1 MNYSTNIKSLRDS
14 FKKIILIFSFSCLLI
29 WLGYFTPRQSFG
41 QLISLYSVLFVVY
54 FFLVKTF
61 KNAREVIF
69 LGVFFRL
76 LLLLAIPALSDDFYR
91 FVWDGRLL
99 FNGINPYTILPADF
113 VQAVDFQRII
123 GDKTIFEKLN
133 SPNYYTVYPP
143 LNQLIFAASAALSQ
157 GSLFGNVVALRIF
170 ILFAEVGILAFLA
183 SKDAGLIGFEI
194 SPPFF
199 KEGCP
204 DKVGRGGFGPM
215 DALKNAQLEQTTPS
229 KFDFVRILPPLLQ
242 KEGKLKIESFNPVKS
257 MALYAFNPLIIIELT
272 GNLHFE
278 GVVMC
283 FLVLAF
289 YVGVKNRKSL
299 VFSSFLFACAVCV
312 KMLPLIF
319 IPLIIRQLGWKKGI
333 AYASMAG
340 LFTTLFFLPFLDR
353 MLIEKLF
360 SSVNLYFQ
368 KFEFNASIYYLV
380 RAIGFKIFGY
390 NIIGTAGKI
399 MAFLTFSGVLF
410 ISWRSKN
417 LFVGALAILT
427 LYFAMATTVHPW
439 YATNLLVIAI
449 FTSFRY
455 PIVWSYTIFLSYATY
470 QTNLYQENLWLVTLE
485 YLLVL
490 GMMIYEFKQVRNL
503 FYDKSSQ

>member
-1 MNYSTNIKSLRDS
+1 MNYSTNIKSLGDS
-14 FKKIILIFSFSCLLI
+14 FKKLILIFSFSCLLI

-41 QLISLYSVLFVVY
+41 QLISLYSALYVVY
-54 FFLVKTF
+54 YFFVKIY
-61 KNAREVIF
+61 KNPSEVIF

-76 LLLLAIPALSDDFYR
+76 LLLFAVPALSDDFYR

-99 FNGINPYTILPADF
+99 ANGINPYTILPADF
-113 VQAVDFQRII
+113 IKTVDF
-123 GDKTIFEKLN
+123 KNTVENNLIFGRLN

-143 LNQLIFAASAALSQ
+143 LNQLIFATSATLSK
-157 GSLFGNVVALRIF
+157 GSLFGNVIALRIF
-170 ILFAEVGILAFLA
+170 ILLA
-183 SKDAGLIGFEI
+183 EI
-194 SPPFF
+194 SLLFILM
-199 KEGCP
+199 KNKYS
-204 DKVGRGGFGPM
+204 DK
-215 DALKNAQLEQTTPS
+215 
-229 KFDFVRILPPLLQ
+229 
-242 KEGKLKIESFNPVKS
+242 FNFYS
-257 MALYAFNPLIIIELT
+257 FNPLIIIELT

-289 YVGVKNRKSL
+289 FVGVKERKSL

-319 IPLIIRQLGWKKGI
+319 IPLIIKQLGWKKGI
-333 AYASMAG
+333 FYASMVG
-340 LFTTLFFLPFLDR
+340 VFTALLFLPFLDR

-380 RAIGFKIFGY
+380 RAVGFKIFGY
-390 NIIGTAGKI
+390 NIIGSAGKI
-399 MAFLTFSGVLF
+399 MAFLTFSGVVF
-410 ISWRSKN
+410 ISWKSKN

-439 YATNLLVIAI
+439 YVTNLLVIAI
-449 FTSFRY
+449 LTRFRY
-455 PIVWSYTIFLSYATY
+455 PIIWSYTIFLSYKTY

-485 YLLVL
+485 YLLVI
-490 GMMIYEFKQVRNL
+490 GMMFYEFKQWRNL

>member
-14 FKKIILIFSFSCLLI
+14 FKKLILIFSFSCLII

-41 QLISLYSVLFVVY
+41 QLISLYSALFVVY

-76 LLLLAIPALSDDFYR
+76 PLLFAVPALSDDFYR

-113 VQAVDFQRII
+113 IQTIDFQRII

-157 GSLFGNVVALRIF
+157 GSLFGNVVALRVF
-170 ILFAEVGILAFLA
+170 ILLA
-183 SKDAGLIGFEI
+183 EI
-194 SPPFF
+194 SLLFILM
-199 KEGCP
+199 KNKYS
-204 DKVGRGGFGPM
+204 DK
-215 DALKNAQLEQTTPS
+215 
-229 KFDFVRILPPLLQ
+229 
-242 KEGKLKIESFNPVKS
+242 FN
-257 MALYAFNPLIIIELT
+257 LYAFNPLIIIELT

-289 YVGVKNRKSL
+289 YVGVKYRKSL

-333 AYASMAG
+333 AYASMVG
-340 LFTTLFFLPFLDR
+340 LFTVLFFLPFLDR

-410 ISWRSKN
+410 ISWKSKN

-449 FTSFRY
+449 FTNFRY

-470 QTNLYQENLWLVTLE
+470 QTNLYQENLWLVTFE

-490 GMMIYEFKQVRNL
+490 GMIIYELRNN
-503 FYDKSSQ
+503 FSINQK

>member
-1 MNYSTNIKSLRDS
+1 MNYSTNIKSLGDS
-14 FKKIILIFSFSCLLI
+14 FKKLILIFSFSCLLI

-41 QLISLYSVLFVVY
+41 QLISLYSALYVVY
-54 FFLVKTF
+54 YFFVKIY
-61 KNAREVIF
+61 KNPSEVIF

-76 LLLLAIPALSDDFYR
+76 LLLFAVPALSDDFYR

-99 FNGINPYTILPADF
+99 ANGINPYTILPADF
-113 VQAVDFQRII
+113 IKTVDF
-123 GDKTIFEKLN
+123 KNTVENNLIFGRLN

-143 LNQLIFAASAALSQ
+143 LNQLIFATSATLSK
-157 GSLFGNVVALRIF
+157 GSLFGNVIALRIF
-170 ILFAEVGILAFLA
+170 ILFAEISLLFILMKNKY
-183 SKDAGLIGFEI
+183 S
-194 SPPFF
+194 
-199 KEGCP
+199 
-204 DKVGRGGFGPM
+204 DK
-215 DALKNAQLEQTTPS
+215 
-229 KFDFVRILPPLLQ
+229 
-242 KEGKLKIESFNPVKS
+242 FNFYS
-257 MALYAFNPLIIIELT
+257 FNPLIIIELT

-289 YVGVKNRKSL
+289 FVGVKERKSL

-319 IPLIIRQLGWKKGI
+319 IPLIIKQLGWKKGI
-333 AYASMAG
+333 FYASMVG
-340 LFTTLFFLPFLDR
+340 VFTALFFLPFLDR

-380 RAIGFKIFGY
+380 RAVGFKIFGY
-390 NIIGTAGKI
+390 NIIGSAGKI
-399 MAFLTFSGVLF
+399 MAFLTFSGVVF
-410 ISWRSKN
+410 ISWKSKN

-439 YATNLLVIAI
+439 YVTNLLVIAI
-449 FTSFRY
+449 LTRFRY
-455 PIVWSYTIFLSYATY
+455 PIIWSYTIFLSYKTY
-470 QTNLYQENLWLVTLE
+470 QTNLNQENLWLVTLE
-485 YLLVL
+485 YLLVI
-490 GMMIYEFKQVRNL
+490 GMMFYEFKQWRNL

>member
-1 MNYSTNIKSLRDS
+1 MI
-14 FKKIILIFSFSCLLI
+14 KKITLVLTFSCLII

-41 QLISLYSVLFVVY
+41 QLISLYSVLFVIY
-54 FFLVKTF
+54 FFLAKTF

-69 LGVFFRL
+69 IGVFFRL
-76 LLLLAIPALSDDFYR
+76 LLLFAMPALSDDFYR

-99 FNGINPYTILPADF
+99 ANGINPYTILPADF
-113 VQAVDFQRII
+113 INSINYQNNVENNL
-123 GDKTIFEKLN
+123 IFSRLN

-143 LNQLIFAASAALSQ
+143 LNQLIFATSATLSK
-157 GSLFGNVVALRIF
+157 GSLFGNVIALRIF
-170 ILFAEVGILAFLA
+170 ILLA
-183 SKDAGLIGFEI
+183 EI
-194 SPPFF
+194 SLLFILMTN
-199 KEGCP
+199 KLS
-204 DKVGRGGFGPM
+204 DKY
-215 DALKNAQLEQTTPS
+215 N
-229 KFDFVRILPPLLQ
+229 
-242 KEGKLKIESFNPVKS
+242 
-257 MALYAFNPLIIIELT
+257 LYSFNPLIIIELN

-283 FLVLAF
+283 FLVLALSM
-289 YVGVKNRKSL
+289 GVKDRKLL

-319 IPLIIRQLGWKKGI
+319 IPLIIKQLGWKKGI
-333 AYASMAG
+333 FYASMVG
-340 LFTTLFFLPFLDR
+340 VFTALFFLPFLDQ

-368 KFEFNASIYYLV
+368 KFEFNASVYYLV
-380 RAIGFKIFGY
+380 RAVGFKIFGY

-410 ISWRSKN
+410 ISWKSKN

-439 YATNLLVIAI
+439 YATNLLAIAI
-449 FTSFRY
+449 FTTFRY

-470 QTNLYQENLWLVTLE
+470 QTNLYQENLWLVALE

-490 GMMIYEFKQVRNL
+490 GMMIYELRNN
-503 FYDKSSQ
+503 FGINQK

>member
-1 MNYSTNIKSLRDS
+1 MI
-14 FKKIILIFSFSCLLI
+14 KKITLVLTFSCLII

-41 QLISLYSVLFVVY
+41 QLISLYSVLFVIY
-54 FFLVKTF
+54 FFLAKTF

-69 LGVFFRL
+69 IGVFFRL
-76 LLLLAIPALSDDFYR
+76 LLLFAMPALSDDFYR

-99 FNGINPYTILPADF
+99 ANGINPYTILPADF
-113 VQAVDFQRII
+113 INSINYQNNVENNL
-123 GDKTIFEKLN
+123 IFSRLN

-143 LNQLIFAASAALSQ
+143 LNQLIFATSATLSK
-157 GSLFGNVVALRIF
+157 GSLFGNVIALRIF
-170 ILFAEVGILAFLA
+170 VLLA
-183 SKDAGLIGFEI
+183 EI
-194 SPPFF
+194 SLLFMLM
-199 KEGCP
+199 KNKYS
-204 DKVGRGGFGPM
+204 DK
-215 DALKNAQLEQTTPS
+215 
-229 KFDFVRILPPLLQ
+229 
-242 KEGKLKIESFNPVKS
+242 FN
-257 MALYAFNPLIIIELT
+257 LYSFNPLIIIELT

-283 FLVLAF
+283 FLVLALSM
-289 YVGVKNRKSL
+289 GVKDRKLL

-319 IPLIIRQLGWKKGI
+319 IPLIIKQLGWKKGI
-333 AYASMAG
+333 FYASMVG
-340 LFTTLFFLPFLDR
+340 VFTALFFLPFLDQ

-368 KFEFNASIYYLV
+368 KFEFNASVYYLV
-380 RAIGFKIFGY
+380 RAVGFKIFGY

-410 ISWRSKN
+410 ISWKSKN

-439 YATNLLVIAI
+439 YATNLLAITI
-449 FTSFRY
+449 FTTFRY

-470 QTNLYQENLWLVTLE
+470 QTNLYQENLWLVALE

-490 GMMIYEFKQVRNL
+490 GMMIYELRNN
-503 FYDKSSQ
+503 FGINQK

>member
-1 MNYSTNIKSLRDS
+1 MNYSTDSKSLRDS
-14 FKKIILIFSFSCLLI
+14 FKKLSLIVAFSCLII

-41 QLISLYSVLFVVY
+41 QLIGLYSALFVIY
-54 FFLVKTF
+54 FFLVKRIE
-61 KNAREVIF
+61 NAREVIF

-76 LLLLAIPALSDDFYR
+76 LLLFAVPALSDDFYR

-113 VQAVDFQRII
+113 IQTVDFQKVISDR
-123 GDKTIFEKLN
+123 TIFEKLN

-157 GSLFGNVVALRIF
+157 GSLFGNVIVLRVF
-170 ILFAEVGILAFLA
+170 ILLAEIALLLM
-183 SKDAGLIGFEI
+183 LI
-194 SPPFF
+194 
-199 KEGCP
+199 
-204 DKVGRGGFGPM
+204 
-215 DALKNAQLEQTTPS
+215 KNEQR
-229 KFDFVRILPPLLQ
+229 DRV
-242 KEGKLKIESFNPVKS
+242 N
-257 MALYAFNPLIIIELT
+257 LYAFNPLIIIELT

-283 FLVLAF
+283 LLVLAF
-289 YVGVKNRKSL
+289 YVGVKNQKSL
-299 VFSSFLFACAVCV
+299 ILSSFLFACAVCV

-319 IPLIIRQLGWKKGI
+319 IPLIIKQLGWKKGI
-333 AYASMAG
+333 TYASLVG
-340 LFTTLFFLPFLDR
+340 LFTTLFFLPFLDQQ
-353 MLIEKLF
+353 LIEKLF

-380 RAIGFKIFGY
+380 RAVGFKIFGY

-399 MAFLTFSGVLF
+399 MAFLTFSGVLL
-410 ISWRSKN
+410 ISWKSKN

-439 YATNLLVIAI
+439 YVTNLLVIAI

-455 PIVWSYTIFLSYATY
+455 PIIWSYTVFFSYATY
-470 QTNLYQENLWLVTLE
+470 QTNLYQENLYLVTLE
-485 YLLVL
+485 YVLVL
-490 GMMIYEFKQVRNL
+490 GMMIYELRQIRNL
-503 FYDKSSQ
+503 FYYKSSQ

>member
-1 MNYSTNIKSLRDS
+1 MIKKTSLV
-14 FKKIILIFSFSCLLI
+14 LTFSCLII
-29 WLGYFTPRQSFG
+29 WLGYITPRQSFE
-41 QLISLYSVLFVVY
+41 QLIGLYSALFVGY
-54 FFLVKTF
+54 FFLIKTF
-61 KNAREVIF
+61 KNAREVFF

-99 FNGINPYTILPADF
+99 FNGINPYTILPTDF
-113 VQAVDFQRII
+113 IQTVDFQRII

-157 GSLFGNVVALRIF
+157 GSLLGNVVALRIF
-170 ILFAEVGILAFLA
+170 ILLA
-183 SKDAGLIGFEI
+183 EI
-194 SPPFF
+194 SLLFILM
-199 KEGCP
+199 KNKYS
-204 DKVGRGGFGPM
+204 DK
-215 DALKNAQLEQTTPS
+215 
-229 KFDFVRILPPLLQ
+229 
-242 KEGKLKIESFNPVKS
+242 FN
-257 MALYAFNPLIIIELT
+257 LYAFNPLIIIELT

-289 YVGVKNRKSL
+289 YVGVKKRKTL

-319 IPLIIRQLGWKKGI
+319 IPLIIRKLAWKKGI
-333 AYASMAG
+333 TYAVLVG
-340 LFTTLFFLPFLDR
+340 IFTALFFLPFLDR

-380 RAIGFKIFGY
+380 RAVGFKVFGY

-399 MAFLTFSGVLF
+399 MAFLTFSGVLL
-410 ISWRSKN
+410 ISWKCKN

-490 GMMIYEFKQVRNL
+490 GMLIYEIRNN
-503 FYDKSSQ
+503 FYIKPK

>member
-1 MNYSTNIKSLRDS
+1 MI
-14 FKKIILIFSFSCLLI
+14 KKITLVLTFSCLII

-41 QLISLYSVLFVVY
+41 QLISLYSVLFVIY
-54 FFLVKTF
+54 FFLAKTF

-69 LGVFFRL
+69 IGVFFRL
-76 LLLLAIPALSDDFYR
+76 LLLFAMPALSDDFYR

-99 FNGINPYTILPADF
+99 ANGINPYTILPADF
-113 VQAVDFQRII
+113 INSINYQNNVENNL
-123 GDKTIFEKLN
+123 IFSRLN

-143 LNQLIFAASAALSQ
+143 LNQLIFATSATLSK
-157 GSLFGNVVALRIF
+157 GSLFGNVIALRIF
-170 ILFAEVGILAFLA
+170 VLLA
-183 SKDAGLIGFEI
+183 EI
-194 SPPFF
+194 SLLFMLM
-199 KEGCP
+199 KNKYS
-204 DKVGRGGFGPM
+204 DK
-215 DALKNAQLEQTTPS
+215 
-229 KFDFVRILPPLLQ
+229 
-242 KEGKLKIESFNPVKS
+242 FN
-257 MALYAFNPLIIIELT
+257 LYSFNPLIIIELT

-283 FLVLAF
+283 FLVLALSM
-289 YVGVKNRKSL
+289 GVKDRKLL

-319 IPLIIRQLGWKKGI
+319 IPLIIKQLGWKKGI
-333 AYASMAG
+333 FYASMVG
-340 LFTTLFFLPFLDR
+340 VFTALFFLPFLDQ

-368 KFEFNASIYYLV
+368 KFEFNASVYYLV
-380 RAIGFKIFGY
+380 RAVGFKIFGY

-410 ISWRSKN
+410 ISWKSKN

-439 YATNLLVIAI
+439 YATNLLVIAV
-449 FTSFRY
+449 FTRFRY

-470 QTNLYQENLWLVTLE
+470 QTNFYQENLWLVALE

-490 GMMIYEFKQVRNL
+490 GMMIYELRNN
-503 FYDKSSQ
+503 FGINQK

>member
-1 MNYSTNIKSLRDS
+1 MIKKTTLV
-14 FKKIILIFSFSCLLI
+14 LTFSCLLI
-29 WLGYFTPRQSFG
+29 WLGYFTPRHSFG
-41 QLISLYSVLFVVY
+41 QLISLYSTLFVIY
-54 FFLVKTF
+54 FFLIKTF

-76 LLLLAIPALSDDFYR
+76 LLLLATPALSDDFYR

-113 VQAVDFQRII
+113 IQTVDFQMVI
-123 GDKTIFEKLN
+123 GNKVVFDKLN

-157 GSLFGNVVALRIF
+157 GSLFGNVIALRIF
-170 ILFAEVGILAFLA
+170 ILLAELSLLLILM
-183 SKDAGLIGFEI
+183 KN
-194 SPPFF
+194 
-199 KEGCP
+199 KYN
-204 DKVGRGGFGPM
+204 DK
-215 DALKNAQLEQTTPS
+215 
-229 KFDFVRILPPLLQ
+229 
-242 KEGKLKIESFNPVKS
+242 FN
-257 MALYAFNPLIIIELT
+257 LYAFSPLIIIELT

-289 YVGVKNRKSL
+289 YVGVKKRKSL

-333 AYASMAG
+333 IYASMAG
-340 LFTTLFFLPFLDR
+340 LFTALFFLPFLDQ

-380 RAIGFKIFGY
+380 RAVGFKVFGY

-410 ISWRSKN
+410 ISWKGKN

-490 GMMIYEFKQVRNL
+490 GMMFYEFKQFRNL

>member
-1 MNYSTNIKSLRDS
+1 MI
-14 FKKIILIFSFSCLLI
+14 KKITLVLTFSCLII

-41 QLISLYSVLFVVY
+41 QLISLYSVLFVIY
-54 FFLVKTF
+54 FFLAKTF

-69 LGVFFRL
+69 IGVFFRL
-76 LLLLAIPALSDDFYR
+76 LLLFAMPALSDDFYR

-99 FNGINPYTILPADF
+99 ANGINPYTILPADF
-113 VQAVDFQRII
+113 INSINYQNNVENNL
-123 GDKTIFEKLN
+123 IFSRLN

-143 LNQLIFAASAALSQ
+143 LNQLIFATSATLSK
-157 GSLFGNVVALRIF
+157 GSLFGNVIALRIF
-170 ILFAEVGILAFLA
+170 VLLA
-183 SKDAGLIGFEI
+183 EI
-194 SPPFF
+194 SLLFMLM
-199 KEGCP
+199 KNKYS
-204 DKVGRGGFGPM
+204 DK
-215 DALKNAQLEQTTPS
+215 
-229 KFDFVRILPPLLQ
+229 
-242 KEGKLKIESFNPVKS
+242 FN
-257 MALYAFNPLIIIELT
+257 LYSFNPLIIIELT

-283 FLVLAF
+283 FLVLALSM
-289 YVGVKNRKSL
+289 GVKDRKLL

-319 IPLIIRQLGWKKGI
+319 IPLIIKQLGWKKGI
-333 AYASMAG
+333 FYASMVG
-340 LFTTLFFLPFLDR
+340 VFTALFFLPFLDQ

-368 KFEFNASIYYLV
+368 KFEFNASVYYLV
-380 RAIGFKIFGY
+380 RAVGFKIFGY

-410 ISWRSKN
+410 ISWKSKN

-439 YATNLLVIAI
+439 YATNLLAIAI
-449 FTSFRY
+449 FTTFRY

-470 QTNLYQENLWLVTLE
+470 QTNLYQENLWLVALE

-490 GMMIYEFKQVRNL
+490 GMMIYELRNN
-503 FYDKSSQ
+503 FGINQK

>member
-1 MNYSTNIKSLRDS
+1 MIKKTSLV
-14 FKKIILIFSFSCLLI
+14 LTFSCLII

-41 QLISLYSVLFVVY
+41 QLISLYSALFVIY
-54 FFLVKTF
+54 FFLAKTF

-69 LGVFFRL
+69 MGVFFRL
-76 LLLLAIPALSDDFYR
+76 LLLFAMPALSDDFYR

-99 FNGINPYTILPADF
+99 ANGINPYTILPANFINSIDY
-113 VQAVDFQRII
+113 QNSIEYNL
-123 GDKTIFEKLN
+123 IFSKLN

-143 LNQLIFAASAALSQ
+143 LNQLIFAASATLSK
-157 GSLFGNVVALRIF
+157 GSLFGNVIALRIF
-170 ILFAEVGILAFLA
+170 ILLA
-183 SKDAGLIGFEI
+183 EI
-194 SPPFF
+194 SLLFMLI
-199 KEGCP
+199 KNKYS
-204 DKVGRGGFGPM
+204 DK
-215 DALKNAQLEQTTPS
+215 
-229 KFDFVRILPPLLQ
+229 
-242 KEGKLKIESFNPVKS
+242 FN
-257 MALYAFNPLIIIELT
+257 LYSFNPLIIIELN

-283 FLVLAF
+283 FLVLALSM
-289 YVGVKNRKSL
+289 GVKDRKSL

-319 IPLIIRQLGWKKGI
+319 IPLIIKQLGWKKGI
-333 AYASMAG
+333 FYTSMVG
-340 LFTTLFFLPFLDR
+340 VFTVLFFLPFLDQ

-360 SSVNLYFQ
+360 SSINLYFQ
-368 KFEFNASIYYLV
+368 KFEFNASIYYLI
-380 RAIGFKIFGY
+380 RAVGFKIFGY
-390 NIIGTAGKI
+390 NIIGMAGKI

-410 ISWRSKN
+410 ISWKSKN
-417 LFVGALAILT
+417 LFVGSLAILT

-439 YATNLLVIAI
+439 YVTNLLVIAV

-490 GMMIYEFKQVRNL
+490 GMMIYELRNN
-503 FYDKSSQ
+503 FGINQK

>member
-1 MNYSTNIKSLRDS
+1 MIKKTSLV
-14 FKKIILIFSFSCLLI
+14 LTFSCLLI

-41 QLISLYSVLFVVY
+41 QLISLYSALFVVY

-61 KNAREVIF
+61 KNAREVVF

-99 FNGINPYTILPADF
+99 FNGINPYTILPTDF
-113 VQAVDFQRII
+113 IQTIDFQKVI
-123 GDKTIFEKLN
+123 GDKIVFEKLN

-157 GSLFGNVVALRIF
+157 GNLFGNVIALRIF
-170 ILFAEVGILAFLA
+170 ILLA
-183 SKDAGLIGFEI
+183 EI
-194 SPPFF
+194 SLLFILM
-199 KEGCP
+199 KNKYS
-204 DKVGRGGFGPM
+204 DK
-215 DALKNAQLEQTTPS
+215 
-229 KFDFVRILPPLLQ
+229 
-242 KEGKLKIESFNPVKS
+242 FN
-257 MALYAFNPLIIIELT
+257 LYAFNPLIIIELT

-333 AYASMAG
+333 IYASMVG

-380 RAIGFKIFGY
+380 RAVGFKIFGY

-410 ISWRSKN
+410 ISWKSKN

-449 FTSFRY
+449 FTNFRY

-470 QTNLYQENLWLVTLE
+470 QTNLYQENLWLVALE

-490 GMMIYEFKQVRNL
+490 GIMIYELRNN
-503 FYDKSSQ
+503 FSINQK

>member
-1 MNYSTNIKSLRDS
+1 MIKKTSLV
-14 FKKIILIFSFSCLLI
+14 LTFSCLII
-29 WLGYFTPRQSFG
+29 WLGYFTPRQLFG
-41 QLISLYSVLFVVY
+41 QLIGLYSVLFVVY
-54 FFLVKTF
+54 FFLVKTY

-99 FNGINPYTILPADF
+99 FKGINPYTILPADF
-113 VQAVDFQRII
+113 VQTVDFQKII

-143 LNQLIFAASAALSQ
+143 LNQLIFAVSAALSQ
-157 GSLFGNVVALRIF
+157 GSLLGNVVALRIF
-170 ILFAEVGILAFLA
+170 ILLA
-183 SKDAGLIGFEI
+183 EI
-194 SPPFF
+194 SLLFILM
-199 KEGCP
+199 KNKYS
-204 DKVGRGGFGPM
+204 DK
-215 DALKNAQLEQTTPS
+215 
-229 KFDFVRILPPLLQ
+229 
-242 KEGKLKIESFNPVKS
+242 FN
-257 MALYAFNPLIIIELT
+257 LYAFNPLIIIELT

-299 VFSSFLFACAVCV
+299 ILSSFLFACAVCV

-319 IPLIIRQLGWKKGI
+319 IPLIIKKLGWEKGI
-333 AYASMAG
+333 TYAVLVG
-340 LFTTLFFLPFLDR
+340 IFTALFFLPFLDR

-368 KFEFNASIYYLV
+368 KFEFNASVYYLV
-380 RAIGFKIFGY
+380 RAVGFKIFGY

-410 ISWRSKN
+410 ISWKSKN
-417 LFVGALAILT
+417 LFGGALAILT

-470 QTNLYQENLWLVTLE
+470 QTDLYQENLWLVALE
-485 YLLVL
+485 YLLVF

-503 FYDKSSQ
+503 FYDKFSQ

>member
-1 MNYSTNIKSLRDS
+1 MNYSTNIKSLGDS
-14 FKKIILIFSFSCLLI
+14 FKKLILIFSFSCLLI

-41 QLISLYSVLFVVY
+41 QLISLYSALYVVY
-54 FFLVKTF
+54 YFFVKIY
-61 KNAREVIF
+61 KNPSEVIF

-76 LLLLAIPALSDDFYR
+76 LLLFAVPALSDDFYR

-99 FNGINPYTILPADF
+99 ANGINPYTILPADF
-113 VQAVDFQRII
+113 IKTVDF
-123 GDKTIFEKLN
+123 KNTVENNLIFGRLN

-143 LNQLIFAASAALSQ
+143 LNQLIFATSATLSK
-157 GSLFGNVVALRIF
+157 GSLFGNVIALRIF
-170 ILFAEVGILAFLA
+170 ILLA
-183 SKDAGLIGFEI
+183 EI
-194 SPPFF
+194 SLLFILM
-199 KEGCP
+199 KNKYS
-204 DKVGRGGFGPM
+204 DK
-215 DALKNAQLEQTTPS
+215 
-229 KFDFVRILPPLLQ
+229 
-242 KEGKLKIESFNPVKS
+242 FNFYS
-257 MALYAFNPLIIIELT
+257 FNPLIIIELT

-289 YVGVKNRKSL
+289 FVGVKERKSL

-319 IPLIIRQLGWKKGI
+319 IPLIIKQLGWKKGI
-333 AYASMAG
+333 FYASMVG
-340 LFTTLFFLPFLDR
+340 VFTALLFLPFLDR

-380 RAIGFKIFGY
+380 RAVGFKIFGY
-390 NIIGTAGKI
+390 NIIGSAGKI
-399 MAFLTFSGVLF
+399 MAFLTFSGVVF
-410 ISWRSKN
+410 ISWKSKN

-439 YATNLLVIAI
+439 YVTNLLGIAI
-449 FTSFRY
+449 LTRFRY
-455 PIVWSYTIFLSYATY
+455 PIIWSYTIFLSYKTY

-485 YLLVL
+485 YLLVI
-490 GMMIYEFKQVRNL
+490 GMMFYEFKQWRNL